1 VSPRIFYVANKK
13 RTRYPASVE
22 MKSCRVTVSDMEGVA
37 HTVEVT
43 AATLYEAVAMGLRQI
58 RGNDW
63 VEGLAGALNTVTV
76 CVKNVQVEHAVR
88 IGEFTKWLE
97 RKGGSP
103 AEVTKRKKIKE
114 ILGMPVA
121 DKSG

>member
-1 VSPRIFYVANKK
+1 
-13 RTRYPASVE
+13 
-22 MKSCRVTVSDMEGVA
+22 MKSCRVTVFDMDGVA

-43 AATLYEAVAMGLRQI
+43 AATLYEAVALGLKHI

-88 IGEFTKWLE
+88 LGEFTKWLE

-103 AEVTKRKKIKE
+103 AEITRRKKIKE
-114 ILGMPVA
+114 ILGMPA
-121 DKSG
+121 AQP